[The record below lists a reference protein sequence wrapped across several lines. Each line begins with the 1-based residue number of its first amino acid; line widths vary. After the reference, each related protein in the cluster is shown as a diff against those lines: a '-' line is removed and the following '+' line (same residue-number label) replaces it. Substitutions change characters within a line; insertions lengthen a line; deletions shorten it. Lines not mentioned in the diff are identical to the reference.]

1 MIKIKEEYCPK
12 NHRCPATFR
21 CPVGAIKQKN
31 SFSAP
36 IINKDLCTDCGICV
50 RQCNVFAIVKE

>member
-1 MIKIKEEYCPK
+1 MIKIREEYCPK

-31 SFSAP
+31 AFSAP
-36 IINKDLCTDCGICV
+36 TIDKELCTDCGICIH
-50 RQCNVFAIVKE
+50 QCNVFSKV